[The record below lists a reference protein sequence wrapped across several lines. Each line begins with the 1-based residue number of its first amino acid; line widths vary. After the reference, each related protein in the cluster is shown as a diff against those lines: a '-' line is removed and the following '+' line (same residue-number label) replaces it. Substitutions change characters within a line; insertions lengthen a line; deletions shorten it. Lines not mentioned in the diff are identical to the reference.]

1 MNLDHLYILCTELQ
15 SITSTKEKQEFLI
28 KNRCDDFDELLK
40 FLLDPSVVTGL
51 DKKKIKR
58 GVINNEWYVHPH
70 DLSQALSYIKS
81 NNTGRDMD
89 IATCC
94 IFIEDNLSYKDF
106 LESIF
111 TKSLKLGVNIKLV
124 QKAYGKDFI
133 HVHEVQLGSGR
144 DKLRLKPNEEFF
156 ITRKLNG
163 VRCTYANGKLISRQ
177 GTVFK
182 GLDHIASVLK
192 EVEAYIGGGAWTF
205 DGELINNNDGS
216 LSDNDNFRLG
226 TGIINSDS
234 ADKSNIKLVLFDVLP
249 TKEFLEGESKAN
261 YKERREMLTGIS
273 YWLGQKSYPS
283 VEVTPLLY
291 HGTDPNKIEE
301 WLAYADA
308 HDYEGCM
315 VNKNAP
321 YQCKRTTNLIKIKS
335 FKHSDLRIVDCLE
348 GDGKYKGVLGAFV
361 VDYKGNTVHVGSGF
375 SDQQRIDY
383 WGDRDNLIGKICQ
396 VKYKETSKDK
406 NTGLESLQFPVFE
419 MLRLEKDE
427 VSYE

>member
-1 MNLDHLYILCTELQ
+1 MNIGHLYNLCTQLKKI
-15 SITSTKEKQEFLI
+15 SSTKEKEKFLI
-28 KNRCDDFDELLK
+28 ENRNKSFDELLK
-40 FLLDPSVVTGL
+40 FLLDSS
-51 DKKKIKR
+51 I
-58 GVINNEWYVHPH
+58 
-70 DLSQALSYIKS
+70 
-81 NNTGRDMD
+81 NTG
-89 IATCC
+89 IAQKKLSKNIDTS
-94 IFIEDNLSYKDF
+94 IVGLPYVVPEYVMNHLKTHNTGKEEDVALCKLCMESYPDYAEFLSA
-106 LESIF
+106 IF
-111 TKSLKLGVNIKLV
+111 TKRLKLGVNIKLI

-163 VRCTYANGKLISRQ
+163 VRCTYVNGKLISRQ

-182 GLDHIASVLK
+182 GLDHIISVLN

-205 DGELINNNDGS
+205 DGELINNNDGT

-234 ADKSNIKLVLFDVLP
+234 ADKSNIKLTLFDILP
-249 TKEFLEGESKAN
+249 TKEFLEGESKAK

-273 YWLGQKSYPS
+273 YWLGQKDYTS

-291 HGTDPNKIEE
+291 HGTDPNKIDE
-301 WLAYADA
+301 WLAYADS

-335 FKHSDLRIVDCLE
+335 FKHSDLRIINCIE

-375 SDQQRIDY
+375 SDQQRVDY
-383 WGDRDNLIGKICQ
+383 WEDRENLIGKICQ

-406 NTGLESLQFPVFE
+406 NTGLESFQFPVFE
-419 MLRLEKDE
+419 MLRSEKDE

>member
-1 MNLDHLYILCTELQ
+1 MNLDHLYTLCTELQ
-15 SITSTKEKQEFLI
+15 SITSTKEKQDFLI
-28 KNRCDDFDELLK
+28 KNRCEDFDELLK
-40 FLLDPSVVTGL
+40 FLLDPSVVTGIDTKKL
-51 DKKKIKR
+51 KKK
-58 GVINNEWYVHPH
+58 VEVDYVGECITFESVLNH
-70 DLSQALSYIKS
+70 LKE
-81 NNTGRDMD
+81 NNTGRDFD
-89 IATCC
+89 IAMCQT
-94 IFIEDNLSYKDF
+94 FIVATPEYADF
-106 LESIF
+106 LSAIF

-133 HVHEVQLGSGR
+133 HVHEVQLGSPR

-163 VRCTYANGKLISRQ
+163 VRCTYVNGRLISRQ

-192 EVEAYIGGGAWTF
+192 EVEAYVGGGAWTF
-205 DGELINNNDGS
+205 DGELINNNDGT
-216 LSDNDNFRLG
+216 LSDNDNFRFG

-234 ADKSNIKLVLFDVLP
+234 ANKSNIKLVLFDVLP

-261 YKERREMLTGIS
+261 YKQRREMLTGIS
-273 YWLGQKSYPS
+273 YWLGQNGYIS

-291 HGTDPNKIEE
+291 HGTDPNKIDE

-308 HDYEGCM
+308 HDWEGCM
-315 VNKNAP
+315 LNKNAP

-361 VDYKGNTVHVGSGF
+361 VEYKNNTVNVGSGF
-375 SDQQRIDY
+375 SDQQRVDY
-383 WGDRDNLIGKICQ
+383 WTDRENLVGKICQ
-396 VKYKETSKDK
+396 VKYKEVSKDK